1 MFVECSS
8 DTFLELGSS
17 VHTIELRHQYLLS
30 LCAQF
35 ITSQA
40 KIESVCTICTQ
51 KWNPDVQV
59 DVVRDV
65 EGIRRVNK
73 IQFHE

>member
-8 DTFLELGSS
+8 GMPLEPVYS
-17 VHTIELRHQYLLS
+17 VHAIKLRHQYLLS
-30 LCAQF
+30 LYAQF

-40 KIESVCTICTQ
+40 EIETVCTVCTQ
-51 KWNPDVQV
+51 KWTPDVQV

-65 EGIRRVNK
+65 EG
-73 IQFHE
+73 